1 MLSKKLTPPTAG
13 IDTLLWARRRFLA
26 TSLLPPEFSWFFLS
40 SSFMVH
46 PFLSIERRMSEGS
59 YVKRQRSQLLVEDV
73 TVSMRALVGLI
84 PFVPLAPACSRDGD
98 EHCEVPHKA
107 FAVDLPGRSSF
118 CDVGAG
124 RGILWKRRPEC
135 YD

>member
-73 TVSMRALVGLI
+73 TVTMRALVGLI

-98 EHCEVPHKA
+98 ERFQGSRNKSQRSALSQMTVM
-107 FAVDLPGRSSF
+107 PGAIIWATER
-118 CDVGAG
+118 
-124 RGILWKRRPEC
+124 
-135 YD
+135 